1 MGFVKMMGMRTTHV
15 VLAALNAKYIHK
27 NLALRW
33 LYVSA
38 PEDFEVSIVEGVIR
52 DDPMR
57 TADRILE
64 KQPDFVG
71 LSVYIFNAE
80 ETKRLIR
87 CLLEKSPDLPIIVG
101 GPEVTYDPNPWI
113 TLGVAAVVRGEG
125 EVVFWEYL
133 QGKSIQSIVTKEIY
147 SDAIARVDLQTL
159 EAFETPYFLPFD
171 QEDMGKRYLYME
183 TSRGCP
189 YRCAYCLSSLEQ
201 GMRFFSI
208 SYIETLFNALKTSD
222 VKQVKFLD
230 RTFNVNP
237 KQALGFAQQLRDL
250 PRSISFHVELV
261 GDTLSEALIEFFVNQ
276 EKGRFRVEIGVQS
289 FKRETLLEVGR
300 FSNLSQLKNVI
311 RRFSEADVH
320 QHTDLIAGLPFEDLA
335 SFKDSF
341 NTLFSLNP
349 FEIQVGILKLLHGTR
364 LRENAE
370 DYGYKFDSHSPY
382 ALRSSSWMSAS
393 DMITVERVAQAVEKT
408 YNSQKLRKT
417 LQKWITNYELNAFDL
432 FDDLG
437 KTINSLP
444 RPYSQKEFF
453 AAILAAVHPKVNNAL
468 IDLIDDY
475 FRLSPIYPQPFW
487 AEEPMTEA
495 QKQLRKTI
503 RTTLDSRYRGIKHL
517 KVVSRND
524 AFEGNFAWVYP
535 EGGQEHMKITFN
547 KNFEL
552 ESEIRYE
559 TPHRDA

>member
-1 MGFVKMMGMRTTHV
+1 MGFVKMMGMRTTRV

-38 PEDFEVSIVEGVIR
+38 PADFDVSIVEGVIR
-52 DDPMR
+52 DDPMH
-57 TADRILE
+57 TADKILE
-64 KQPDFVG
+64 KKPDFVG

-80 ETKRLIR
+80 ETKRLIS
-87 CLLEKSPDLPIIVG
+87 CLLAKSPELTIIVG

-113 TLGVAAVVRGEG
+113 QLGVAAVVRGEG
-125 EVVFWEYL
+125 EVVFWEYI
-133 QGKSIQSIVTKEIY
+133 QGKSTESIVTKEIY
-147 SDAIARVDLQTL
+147 SDAIARVDLQRL
-159 EAFETPYFLPFD
+159 ETFENPYFLSFD

-189 YRCAYCLSSLEQ
+189 YKCAYCLSSLEQ
-201 GMRFFSI
+201 GMRFFSVN
-208 SYIETLFNALKTSD
+208 YVETLFNALRTSD

-237 KQALGFAQQLRDL
+237 KQALVFAQQLRDL

-261 GDTLSEALIEFFVNQ
+261 GDTLSEDLIEFFINQ

-320 QHTDLIAGLPFEDLA
+320 QHTDLIAGLPFEDLS
-335 SFKDSF
+335 SFKHSF
-341 NTLFSLNP
+341 NTLFSLHP

-364 LRENAE
+364 LREHAE
-370 DYGYKFDSHSPY
+370 EYGYHFDAHSPY
-382 ALRSSSWMSAS
+382 ALRSSKWMSES
-393 DMITVERVAQAVEKT
+393 DMMTVERVAQAVEKT
-408 YNSQKLRKT
+408 YNSQKLCKT

-432 FDDLG
+432 FYELG
-437 KTINSLP
+437 KAINSLP
-444 RPYSQKEFF
+444 RPYSQKDFF
-453 AAILAAVHPKVNNAL
+453 AAILTAALPKIDKAL
-468 IDLIDDY
+468 IDLIEDY
-475 FRLSPIYPQPFW
+475 YRLSPIYPQPFW
-487 AEEPMTEA
+487 TEEPMNEA

-503 RTTLDSRYRGIKHL
+503 RTILDSRYRGIKHL
-517 KVVSRND
+517 KVVPRND
-524 AFEGNFAWVYP
+524 SLEGWVAWVYI
-535 EGGQEHMKITFN
+535 EGGQEHRKVTFN
-547 KNFEL
+547 TQFEI

>member
-1 MGFVKMMGMRTTHV
+1 MGFVKMMGMRTTRV

-38 PEDFEVSIVEGVIR
+38 PADFDVTIVEGVIR
-52 DDPMR
+52 DDPMH
-57 TADRILE
+57 TADKILAN
-64 KQPDFVG
+64 QPEIVG

-80 ETKRLIR
+80 ETKRLIT
-87 CLLEKSPDLPIIVG
+87 CLLEKSPELTIIVG

-113 TLGVAAVVRGEG
+113 QLGVRAVVRGEG

-133 QGKSIQSIVTKEIY
+133 QGKSTQSIVTKEIY

-159 EAFETPYFLPFD
+159 ETFETPYFLPFD

-189 YRCAYCLSSLEQ
+189 YKCAYCLSSLEQ

-208 SYIETLFNALKTSD
+208 GYIEKLFDALKTSD

-237 KQALGFAQQLRDL
+237 KQALRFAQQLRDL

-261 GDTLSEALIEFFVNQ
+261 GDLLSEELIEFFINQ

-300 FSNLSQLKNVI
+300 FSNLTQLKNVI

-320 QHTDLIAGLPFEDLA
+320 QHTDLIAGLPFEDLS
-335 SFKDSF
+335 SFKHSF
-341 NTLFSLNP
+341 NTLFSLHP

-364 LRENAE
+364 LREHAE
-370 DYGYKFDSHSPY
+370 EYGYHFDAYSPY
-382 ALRSSSWMSAS
+382 ALRSSKWMSES
-393 DMITVERVAQAVEKT
+393 DMMTVERVAQAVEKS
-408 YNSQKLRKT
+408 YNSQKLCKT
-417 LQKWITNYELNAFDL
+417 LQKWITQYALNAFDL

-437 KTINSLP
+437 KAINSLP
-444 RPYSQKEFF
+444 RPYSQKDFF
-453 AAILAAVHPKVNNAL
+453 AAILVAVQPKVNNAL

-475 FRLSPIYPQPFW
+475 YRLSSIYPQPFW
-487 AEEPMTEA
+487 MEEPMTEA

-503 RTTLDSRYRGIKHL
+503 RAMLDSRYHGIKHL
-517 KVVSRND
+517 KVVPRND
-524 AFEGNFAWVYP
+524 SQEGNIAWVYI
-535 EGGQEHMKITFN
+535 EGGQDHHKVTFN
-547 KNFEL
+547 TQFEI